1 MSLLLCYGYV
11 LLEVRYLT
19 FSISYIK
26 RLRKGIK
33 SFPCQEKKK
42 DRKKKTDLRFL
53 WLSVAHY

>member
-42 DRKKKTDLRFL
+42 TEKRKLTSD
-53 WLSVAHY
+53 SCGYQ

>member
-42 DRKKKTDLRFL
+42 KTEKRKLTSD
-53 WLSVAHY
+53 SCGYQ

>member
-1 MSLLLCYGYV
+1 MSLLLCYGSV

-42 DRKKKTDLRFL
+42 TEQRKLTSD
-53 WLSVAHY
+53 SCGYQ